1 MTSHLVFTTLN
12 LLKLMKSESLQNPS
26 LADQLD
32 EAFTRPSGREF
43 DQMRE
48 VTFKKDIA
56 PHANG
61 SVLCSFGNTQ
71 VICAAMIEDR
81 VPGWMRQQKVEGGW
95 LTAEYNMLP
104 YSTLSRKDRP
114 SSKGKQDGR
123 NIEIQRLIGRSLR
136 AVVDL
141 KKFPDKTLWID
152 CDVLRADGGT
162 RTASIT
168 GAWVAIRIAI
178 NELLQ
183 RGKLEED
190 PIIDHLAA
198 ISVGVY
204 KDTCVLDLDY
214 PEDRDASVDAN
225 IVMTGRG
232 QFVEVQSTGE
242 EATYTKTQLDEM
254 LDLAGKGI
262 TELVSAQK
270 VVLSS

>member
-1 MTSHLVFTTLN
+1 
-12 LLKLMKSESLQNPS
+12 MKSESLENPS
-26 LADQLD
+26 LANQLD
-32 EAFTRPSGREF
+32 DAFVRPSGREF

-48 VTFKKDIA
+48 VDFKTNIA

-168 GAWVAIRIAI
+168 GAWIATRIAI
-178 NELLQ
+178 NDLLK

-190 PIIDHLAA
+190 PITDHLGA
-198 ISVGVY
+198 ISVGIY
-204 KDTCVLDLDY
+204 KDICVLDLDY

-225 IVMTGRG
+225 IVMTGKG
-232 QFVEVQSTGE
+232 EFVEIQSTGE
-242 EATYTKTQLDEM
+242 EATFSNEQLIQM
-254 LDLAGKGI
+254 LSLSEKGI
-262 TELVSAQK
+262 NELITAQK
-270 VVLSS
+270 ALLS

>member
-225 IVMTGRG
+225 IVMTGSG

-242 EATYTKTQLDEM
+242 EATYSKTQLDEM

-262 TELVSAQK
+262 AELVSAQK
-270 VVLSS
+270 AVLSS

>member
-1 MTSHLVFTTLN
+1 
-12 LLKLMKSESLQNPS
+12 MKSESLQNPS

-178 NELLQ
+178 NDLLQ

-214 PEDRDASVDAN
+214 PEDSEAGVDGN
-225 IVMTGRG
+225 FVMTSNNGIVEIQTTAEEKPFNKE
-232 QFVEVQSTGE
+232 QFQ
-242 EATYTKTQLDEM
+242 KL
-254 LDLAGKGI
+254 LNLAEI
-262 TELVSAQK
+262 SAKKIFKIQK
-270 VVLSS
+270 DSLGLN

>member
-1 MTSHLVFTTLN
+1 
-12 LLKLMKSESLQNPS
+12 MKSESLENPS
-26 LADQLD
+26 LASQLD
-32 EAFTRPSGREF
+32 DAFIRPSGREF

-48 VTFKKDIA
+48 VDFKTNIA

-168 GAWVAIRIAI
+168 GAWIATRIAI
-178 NELLQ
+178 NDLLK

-190 PIIDHLAA
+190 PITDHLGA
-198 ISVGVY
+198 ISVGIY
-204 KDTCVLDLDY
+204 KDICVLDLDY

-225 IVMTGRG
+225 IVMTGKG
-232 QFVEVQSTGE
+232 EFVEIQSTGE
-242 EATYTKTQLDEM
+242 EATFSNEQLIQM
-254 LDLAGKGI
+254 LSLSEKGI
-262 TELVSAQK
+262 NELITAQK
-270 VVLSS
+270 ALLS